1 MDREELER
9 RHKHRSER
17 HAQLAERYKH
27 DTLLAMTADEAFQA
41 DETVL
46 ALLSHIRELEGAL
59 REMVYETTH
68 LSPQEDDG
76 SHWAKIS
83 KAALS
88 KARQALKDQS

>member
-1 MDREELER
+1 MKMDREELEPL
-9 RHKHRSER
+9 ER
-17 HAQLAERYKH
+17 EVADCLAHSDAGAPQMYVS
-27 DTLLAMTADEAFQA
+27 ADVM
-41 DETVL
+41 D

-83 KAALS
+83 KAALL
-88 KARQALKDQS
+88 KARQALKDTS